1 MSHDLQ
7 GRWNKTNGGMS
18 KNEDSKLYRAVS
30 RAAKYTDSIILT
42 EGATVDCR
50 DSKKISFNEIY
61 SHIEES
67 SEGKDI
73 PQRLKMYEG
82 NISPKNGIE
91 YGIVPDGGCIDVFVP
106 YNGSKKHIYL
116 AIPEYKSQGADN
128 NSGTVGNVTR
138 EGIGTYAKFFYDMFH
153 FDEVMPLLF
162 FGHGKDFL
170 NESFKANVQTIIGNG
185 YNQVTIYKDQG
196 ITFFFKE
203 TPWEEDEMFSALKT
217 FVNEMLK
224 YWEGKGFLEV
234 NWD

>member
-1 MSHDLQ
+1 MPHDLQ

-30 RAAKYTDSIILT
+30 RTAKYLDSIILT
-42 EGATVDCR
+42 EGVTVKPR
-50 DSKKISFNEIY
+50 SSKKVTFNEIY
-61 SHIEES
+61 SHIVES
-67 SEGKDI
+67 SEGKEI
-73 PQRLKMYEG
+73 PQRLKMYKG
-82 NISPKNGIE
+82 NVSPKNGVE
-91 YGIVPDGGCIDVFVP
+91 YGIEPDGGCILITVP
-106 YNGSKKHIYL
+106 YNNSEKHIYM
-116 AIPEYKSQGADN
+116 AFPEYKSQGADN
-128 NSGTVGNVTR
+128 KSGTVGNVTR
-138 EGIGTYAKFFYDMFH
+138 EGIGTYVKFFYDMFYY
-153 FDEVMPLLF
+153 DEVMPLLF

-203 TPWEEDEMFSALKT
+203 TPWEEDEMFSALKI

-224 YWEGKGFLEV
+224 YWEGKGLLEV